1 MFFSVSAMMVYNTAM
16 TEGTETKPR
25 TKVLKNGAI
34 YDLERKRIV
43 SGAALT
49 SADAAQM
56 ATRKQERKRERL
68 EAGALAAVRDK
79 FPDKFTGE
87 GDDWIEAIGE
97 QIAYKALDKL
107 DPKQVDAARFLL
119 QETGISEAKQAQPTQ
134 EANTADIIAA
144 LAQFAGQIMR
154 ENGGDNNYYRKH
166 DEDIISVVPTEQDE
180 AAGDVEVGGVDV
192 VGGGG

>member
-1 MFFSVSAMMVYNTAM
+1 MVYNTAM

-34 YDLERKRIV
+34 YDMDKGRIV
-43 SGAALT
+43 AMKPEIAQVNTQITQANSGELQARRHELKRAAI
-49 SADAAQM
+49 A
-56 ATRKQERKRERL
+56 R
-68 EAGALAAVRDK
+68 GANAVVAEGGK
-79 FPDKFTGE
+79 FDGTDLDFV
-87 GDDWIEAIGE
+87 EAIAE
-97 QIAYKALDKL
+97 AQAIKALNPD
-107 DPKQVDAARFLL
+107 DPKSTDAARFLL
-119 QETGISEAKQAQPTQ
+119 QEAGLSDKQAQPTQ

-180 AAGDVEVGGVDV
+180 AAGDVEAGGVDV

>member
-1 MFFSVSAMMVYNTAM
+1 MVYNTAM

-34 YDLERKRIV
+34 YDMDKGRIV
-43 SGAALT
+43 AMKPEIAQVNTQITQANSGELQARRHELKRAAI
-49 SADAAQM
+49 A
-56 ATRKQERKRERL
+56 R
-68 EAGALAAVRDK
+68 GANAVVAEGGK
-79 FPDKFTGE
+79 FDGTDLDFV
-87 GDDWIEAIGE
+87 EAIAE
-97 QIAYKALDKL
+97 AQAIKALNPD
-107 DPKQVDAARFLL
+107 DPKSTDAARFLL
-119 QETGISEAKQAQPTQ
+119 QEAGLSDKQAQPTQ

-180 AAGDVEVGGVDV
+180 AAGDVEAGGVDV
-192 VGGGG
+192 VGGG